1 MSTAPQAI
9 HAGQLSRPLRGRG
22 ILLPVGVLLFLG
34 ACFPTLLRGAA
45 IHDARVPAA
54 GPGLPFAIADFNGD
68 SRPDIASVEAGNKD
82 SASTSDYWVD
92 VRLSGSRSRLFRLVG
107 PSGGLHVEARD
118 VNGDHAI
125 DLVLSTAWLG
135 QPVAILLNDGHGRFH
150 RVEPTG
156 FPEAFCRSKTKWAV
170 STTRAIEPMGV
181 VQEARTASCAQ
192 VGNALRLGLDARAV
206 PISNPIFLPVSAL
219 KSGPERAPPAEFLHL

>member
-1 MSTAPQAI
+1 MPTAPHAI
-9 HAGQLSRPLRGRG
+9 RQGQLSPPLRGRG
-22 ILLPVGVLLFLG
+22 ILLPACVLLFLG
-34 ACFPTLLRGAA
+34 ACFPTLLPGAA

-54 GPGLPFAIADFNGD
+54 GPRLPFAIADFNGD
-68 SRPDIASVEAGNKD
+68 SRPDIASVQAENKE
-82 SASTSDYWVD
+82 SANTSDYWVE
-92 VRLSGSRSRLFRLVG
+92 VRLSGCGSRLFRLVA

-135 QPVAILLNDGHGRFH
+135 QPVAILLNDGHGHFH

-156 FPEAFCRSKTKWAV
+156 FPQAFRRSKTNWAV
-170 STTRAIEPMGV
+170 STTRAIEPIGV

-192 VGNALRLGLDARAV
+192 AGSALRLGLDARAV
-206 PISNPIFLPVSAL
+206 PISNPLFVPVSFL
-219 KSGPERAPPAEFLHL
+219 NSGAERAPPAQLLDL